1 MPSLSELN
9 ERVLVKRSVS
19 LMKYIW
25 LLIMKTGNNSG
36 LNRKEDVILIC
47 KGSLKVGILGLILE
61 SHSQQEPR
69 LLSFNSPNLWL
80 FFIKVTSSPIQQLT
94 LRLSYPHSSRKQE
107 EVGH

>member
-1 MPSLSELN
+1 MLGLSELN

-69 LLSFNSPNLWL
+69 LLSFFSTLQICG
-80 FFIKVTSSPIQQLT
+80 FF
-94 LRLSYPHSSRKQE
+94 SSRLPQ
-107 EVGH
+107 VQYSS